1 MYNRRHFL
9 KDSSLTA
16 FGLALSNVL
25 NTTTAGEKHILLRNG
40 WQVENIGDIAHTPGM
55 LQLIKQYIPKA
66 KVTFWPH
73 YHVLPAE
80 EVAMLNRDFP
90 DLKIVEGKLDA
101 AGNVPEE
108 VAKVM
113 DTADFFL
120 HGSGPATIGW
130 AEALAFKKLTGKPY
144 GVYGVTYGLYGT
156 PENEMLSG
164 AAFVYFRDTISLELA
179 KKSGIQAPIMGFA
192 PDAAFS
198 FKGKNDRKAKAFLEA
213 NNLTKGQF
221 LCCIPKHRATPV
233 WLHLLKGRPFDK
245 ARNDRNEAM
254 MEHDHGPLRQAIIDV
269 VRQTNLK
276 VLIVAEDLTQTELGK
291 KEVWDKLPKDVQQ
304 QTIWRSEFWLPDEAL
319 SIYRQSRGLF
329 SLEMHSP
336 IMCIGNGIP
345 ALVARWQEQS
355 SKGFMWRDIGLG
367 DWLFDFDNEEELQK
381 FAPKVLE
388 MAKNPTQFKKMAQA
402 AQKRVIEFQKNTMT
416 ILKKSV

>member
-1 MYNRRHFL
+1 MYTRRHFL
-9 KDSSLTA
+9 KHSSITA

-25 NTTTAGEKHILLRNG
+25 NATTAGEKHILLRNG

-55 LQLIKQYIPKA
+55 LQLIKEYMPKA

-73 YHVLPAE
+73 YHVLPVE

-90 DLKIVEGKLDA
+90 DLKIVEGVLDA
-101 AGNVPEE
+101 AGNVHVE

-113 DTADFFL
+113 DTADYFL

-156 PENEMLSG
+156 PENEMLNG
-164 AAFVYFRDTISLELA
+164 AAFVYFRDTVSLELA
-179 KKSGIQAPIMGFA
+179 KKSGIHAPIMGFA
-192 PDAAFS
+192 PDAAFAY
-198 FKGKNDRKAKAFLEA
+198 KGKNDKKAKAFLEA
-213 NNLTKGQF
+213 NNLVKGQF

-233 WLHLLKGRPFDK
+233 WLYPYKGSPFDK
-245 ARNDRNEAM
+245 ARSDRNEAM
-254 MEHDHGPLRQAIIDV
+254 MEHD
-269 VRQTNLK
+269 LK

-291 KEVWDKLPKDVQQ
+291 IEVWDKLPKDVQQ

-336 IMCIGNGIP
+336 IMCIGNGVP

-355 SKGFMWRDIGLG
+355 SKGIMWRDIGLG

-402 AQKRVIEFQKNTMT
+402 AQKRVIEFQKNTMSF
-416 ILKKSV
+416 LKKSV

>member
-1 MYNRRHFL
+1 
-9 KDSSLTA
+9 
-16 FGLALSNVL
+16 
-25 NTTTAGEKHILLRNG
+25 
-40 WQVENIGDIAHTPGM
+40 M

-80 EVAMLNRDFP
+80 EVDLLKRDFP

-130 AEALAFKKLTGKPY
+130 AEALAFKKRTGKPY

-156 PENEMLSG
+156 PENEMLNE

-179 KKSGIQAPIMGFA
+179 KKSGIHAPIMGFA
-192 PDAAFS
+192 PDAAFA
-198 FKGKNDRKAKAFLEA
+198 FKGKNDRKAKAFLEV

-233 WLHLLKGRPFDK
+233 WLHPLKGRPFDK
-245 ARNDRNEAM
+245 TRNDRNEAM

-291 KEVWDKLPKDVQQ
+291 KEVWNKLPEDVQQ
-304 QTIWRSEFWLPDEAL
+304 KTVWRSEFWLPDEAL
-319 SIYRQSRGLF
+319 SIYLQSSGLF

-355 SKGFMWRDIGLG
+355 SKGIMWRDIGLD
-367 DWLFDFDNEEELQK
+367 DWLFDFDNDDELQK

-388 MAKNPTQFKKMAQA
+388 MAKNPTTFRKMAQT
-402 AQKRVIEFQKNTMT
+402 AQKRVTEFQKNTMS